1 MCLSKKRTFLPREVP
16 VSESVSASDSLRRP
30 PRPPRL
36 AALRGLLVPMVTP
49 VLAERPYAV
58 HTALFA
64 EHANNLLAQGVAG
77 LVPFG
82 TTGEAASFSLSQRQT
97 ALAFLIAQGV
107 PASRLV
113 PGVGLPALEETCR
126 LIQHAD
132 GLKVAAHLLLPP
144 YYFAPLSEDTLF
156 DYVRRLLE
164 ETPLTAGLILYHIPS
179 YARVGWET
187 VLVERLFRAFPT
199 RILGLKDS
207 SGDPDYALRLM
218 ASCPEVALY
227 SGSELGVRPLM
238 KAGGFGTISATGNT
252 NARAMMA
259 LMAETPPPGMDLDEL
274 ERQVAAFR
282 HLVKSYGHIQG
293 NKALLA
299 RENPA
304 WEVLAPPLEGLSSVR
319 KASLFE
325 AVDAMPSE
333 FRVMT

>member
-1 MCLSKKRTFLPREVP
+1 MLRAPFLFREVP
-16 VSESVSASDSLRRP
+16 VNESVASRP
-30 PRPPRL
+30 VSVPLPRPHRPHRL

-58 HTALFA
+58 NTALFA
-64 EHANNLLAQGVAG
+64 EHAKNLLTQGVAG

-97 ALAFLIAQGV
+97 ALAFLIDQGV

-132 GLKVAAHLLLPP
+132 DLKMAAYLLLPP
-144 YYFAPLSEDTLF
+144 YYFTPLSEDALF
-156 DYVRRLLE
+156 DYVRRLIE
-164 ETPLTAGLILYHIPS
+164 ETPSTAGLILYHIPS

-187 VLVERLFRAFPT
+187 TLVERLLRAFPT

-207 SGDPDYALRLM
+207 SGDPAYAPRLM
-218 ASCPEVALY
+218 ASCPELALY
-227 SGSELGVRPLM
+227 SGTEIGVRPLM
-238 KAGGFGTISATGNT
+238 KAGGFGAISATGNT
-252 NARAMMA
+252 NARAILA
-259 LMAETPPPGMDLDEL
+259 LMAETPPPGMNLDEL
-274 ERQVAAFR
+274 ERLGVAFR

-304 WEVLAPPLEGLSSVR
+304 WGPLAPPLEGLSSAR

-325 AVDAMPSE
+325 AVDAMRSD
-333 FRVMT
+333 FGS